1 MTAYRTW
8 FKSHMALH
16 MWMISQ
22 DRLLASK
29 KALVNRLIWQKRL
42 LFRPN
47 YFYEYLPTV
56 ASLKAAM
63 SHCRGSHIKLFLDT
77 RPSNVYSTAMRITL
91 RFILYSNVSGSS
103 PGLRDDCTRR
113 NNRMK
118 ARVESVRWKLGPK
131 VWDVSSGRKCE
142 MKARAEGVRWN
153 ASRIHGTYS
162 QQFITTGQLKAH
174 DL

>member
-8 FKSHMALH
+8 FKSLMALH

-63 SHCRGSHIKLFLDT
+63 SHCRGSHIKFFLDT
-77 RPSNVYSTAMRITL
+77 WSSDVYSTSMRITL
-91 RFILYSNVSGSS
+91 WFRLHSS
-103 PGLRDDCTRR
+103 FNGFSSGLRAEYTWR
-113 NNRMK
+113 NNKMK
-118 ARVESVRWKLGPK
+118 AWAENVRRKYEPNTWEEITKWKRGSK
-131 VWDVSSGRKCE
+131 VWDVST
-142 MKARAEGVRWN
+142 
-153 ASRIHGTYS
+153 SRIRGTYS
-162 QQFITTGQLKAH
+162 Q
-174 DL
+174 

>member
-8 FKSHMALH
+8 FKSLMALH

-56 ASLKAAM
+56 ASLKAAI
-63 SHCRGSHIKLFLDT
+63 SHCRGSHIKFFLDT
-77 RPSNVYSTAMRITL
+77 WSSDVYSTSMRITL
-91 RFILYSNVSGSS
+91 WFRLHSS
-103 PGLRDDCTRR
+103 FNGFSSGLRAEYTWR
-113 NNRMK
+113 NNKMK
-118 ARVESVRWKLGPK
+118 ARVESARCKYEPNTWEEITKWKLGSK
-131 VWDVSSGRKCE
+131 VWDVST
-142 MKARAEGVRWN
+142 
-153 ASRIHGTYS
+153 SRIRGTYS
-162 QQFITTGQLKAH
+162 Q
-174 DL
+174 

>member
-8 FKSHMALH
+8 FKSLMALH

-47 YFYEYLPTV
+47 YFYEYLPIA
-56 ASLKAAM
+56 ASFKAAM

-91 RFILYSNVSGSS
+91 RFRLYSNVSGSS

-118 ARVESVRWKLGPK
+118 ARVESVRCKLGPK
-131 VWDVSSGRKCE
+131 VWDE
-142 MKARAEGVRWN
+142 MRAEYTALTVSNSLRLG
-153 ASRIHGTYS
+153 S
-162 QQFITTGQLKAH
+162 
-174 DL
+174 

>member
-8 FKSHMALH
+8 FKSLMALH

-56 ASLKAAM
+56 ASLKAAI
-63 SHCRGSHIKLFLDT
+63 SHCRGSHIKFFLDT
-77 RPSNVYSTAMRITL
+77 WSSDVYSTSMRITL
-91 RFILYSNVSGSS
+91 RFRLYSSLSGFSA
-103 PGLRDDCTRR
+103 GLRAEYTRR
-113 NNRMK
+113 NNKMK
-118 ARVESVRWKLGPK
+118 ARVETARWKYEPNTREEITRWKLQSK
-131 VWDVSSGRKCE
+131 VWDVSTRRMRS
-142 MKARAEGVRWN
+142 
-153 ASRIHGTYS
+153 TYS
-162 QQFITTGQLKAH
+162 Q
-174 DL
+174 

>member
-8 FKSHMALH
+8 FKSLMALH

-63 SHCRGSHIKLFLDT
+63 SHCRGSHIKFFLDT
-77 RPSNVYSTAMRITL
+77 WSSDVYSTSMRITL
-91 RFILYSNVSGSS
+91 RFRLYSSFSGLWS
-103 PGLRDDCTRR
+103 GLRDKWTRR
-113 NNRMK
+113 NSKMK
-118 ARVESVRWKLGPK
+118 ARVES
-131 VWDVSSGRKCE
+131 
-142 MKARAEGVRWN
+142 ARCKYEPDTRHLQSIMHVDIIR
-153 ASRIHGTYS
+153 T
-162 QQFITTGQLKAH
+162 
-174 DL
+174 